1 MYDEK
6 EKWKYITQ
14 TNQTYQVSN
23 LGNVKGKKNNL
34 LKPIIMK
41 IGYSKVTLSLGNK
54 KVFQKYIHHLVAQEF
69 LNHDLKDKNFVVN
82 HINGNM
88 LDNRVDN
95 LELVNRRENALHWA
109 KKNRSSLA
117 GRKRTGF
124 CGRGHKLKQNQ
135 THCNECRKLNKSKNT
150 LFPINLNWKKTLIEG
165 YLISD
170 CGKVWSEKTNR
181 IVKSGVNKPGYEYV
195 NLRFK
200 NKTKNFSISRLV
212 YSAFKTNIPEGYVVD
227 HVNENKLDNRIQ
239 NLRILSK
246 KENTL
251 ASKKSMKRRNKHGF
265 KFNETEIGEIKWL
278 LENTKLKKKQ
288 IASIYNMSNSHISSI
303 SNGSK
308 WSHIYS
314 KKPKK
319 IITNELK

>member
-1 MYDEK
+1 MYDEQ

-41 IGYSKVTLSLGNK
+41 IGYSKVALSLGNK
-54 KVFQKYIHHLVAQEF
+54 KVLHKYIHRLVAQEF
-69 LNHDLKDKNFVVN
+69 LNYNFKNKSLVIN

-95 LELVNRRENALHWA
+95 LELVNRRENALHWV

-124 CGRGHKLKQNQ
+124 CGRGHKLKKNQ
-135 THCNECRKLNKSKNT
+135 THCNECRKLNKSKNH

-181 IVKSGVNKPGYEYV
+181 IVKSGINKPGYEYV

-212 YSAFKTNIPEGYVVD
+212 YSVFKKNIPEGYVVD
-227 HVNENKLDNRIQ
+227 HINENKLDNKVN

-251 ASKKSMKRRNKHGF
+251 ASKQSMKRRNKHGF

-278 LENTKLKKKQ
+278 LENTKLKKKE
-288 IASIYNMSNSHISSI
+288 IASMYNVSKSHISSI
-303 SNGSK
+303 SNGSA

-314 KKPKK
+314 KKPEK
-319 IITNELK
+319 NF